1 MHVTHRVGPATN
13 HEIPRSRQ
21 RPIGKQPRQPSARQL
36 EVDQRPASECDAGAC
51 DRRADGGAE
60 RIEPDDRRLRAGRHA
75 KQVEPGG
82 PGLFPAAAVIL
93 LQQVVTQ
100 QVLRRVDRQ
109 QRRTAHREHDLA
121 EQQPVALRQVAPA
134 GAQDGEV
141 ETLPHHVRLLLDG
154 AHLPLHRRMQRRE
167 GRQPWR
173 QPHRGHRT
181 IGRNGQHRS
190 HAARA
195 LAHRLASGGELRE
208 GRFHGTQQS
217 LAFGRDGGSRVAG
230 AVART
235 RQQQGAQRRLETAD
249 LVAHRARADMQRQ
262 RGARETAVT
271 RDGGEGTQ
279 RGQRGDA
286 VGHRRSI

>member
-1 MHVTHRVGPATN
+1 MHVTRRVGPAADD
-13 HEIPRSRQ
+13 EVPRARQ
-21 RPIGKQPRQPSARQL
+21 RAIGEQPRQPPARQL
-36 EVDQRPASECDAGAC
+36 EVDQRAATERHTRARN
-51 DRRADGGAE
+51 RRANGGAE
-60 RIEPDDRRLRAGRHA
+60 RVEPDDGRPRPRRHA
-75 KQVEPGG
+75 EQVEPGG
-82 PGLFPAAAVIL
+82 PGLFAAAAVIL

-109 QRRTAHREHDLA
+109 QRRAAYREHGLA

-167 GRQPWR
+167 GGQPRR

-181 IGRNGQHRS
+181 VGRDRQHRP
-190 HAARA
+190 HAAGM
-195 LAHRLASGGELRE
+195 LAHRLTRRGELRE
-208 GRFHGTQQS
+208 GRLHGTEQR
-217 LAFGRDGGSRVAG
+217 LALRSDGGSRVAG
-230 AVART
+230 AVACAA
-235 RQQQGAQRRLETAD
+235 QQRRPQRRLETAD